1 MIMWIKKHKFIS
13 LLVLSIV
20 VYNTV
25 WGINYYNFKTTK
37 EGYKKN
43 VKTYSKKIDN
53 YSVSYYKPEYLQFT
67 GNYAISNYGDTL
79 SIILWPPNIFE
90 KDTSYG
96 LRIYDNNEKH
106 GYMFYVDKDL
116 NYLPNNIL
124 DDFDGEK
131 AKKLLIVNND
141 ELFRML
147 NVLEAEVQEYNAKE
161 TFH

>member
-1 MIMWIKKHKFIS
+1 M
-13 LLVLSIV
+13 
-20 VYNTV
+20 
-25 WGINYYNFKTTK
+25 
-37 EGYKKN
+37 
-43 VKTYSKKIDN
+43 
-53 YSVSYYKPEYLQFT
+53 
-67 GNYAISNYGDTL
+67 
-79 SIILWPPNIFE
+79 
-90 KDTSYG
+90 
-96 LRIYDNNEKH
+96 RIYDNNEKH